1 MNKAVLALR
10 SLRGAIGS
18 EWRHK
23 AASGVVRLLSIDDQ
37 ELTVQI
43 TQVTGLKDTW
53 AIPEF
58 LREFKAAIPKDKVPT
73 WFERLLADKLV
84 SPV

>member
-10 SLRGAIGS
+10 NLREAIGS

-23 AASGVVRLLSIDDQ
+23 SVSGVVQVVSLDDRN
-37 ELTVQI
+37 LTVRI
-43 TQVTGLKDTW
+43 SGTTGLKDDW

-58 LREFKAAIPKDKVPT
+58 LREFKPALPKDQIPT
-73 WFERLLADKLV
+73 WYQRLLDSL
-84 SPV
+84 

>member
-10 SLRGAIGS
+10 SLRNAIGS
-18 EWRHK
+18 EWRHQ
-23 AASGVVRLLSIDDQ
+23 AASGVVQLLSIDDR

-53 AIPEF
+53 AILEF
-58 LREFKAAIPKDKVPT
+58 LREFKAAIPKDQVPT
-73 WFERLLADKLV
+73 WYERLISDKLV
-84 SPV
+84 SP